1 MKAEWRSLPFLGWAD
16 LLRLGIIKRIVE
28 LPMWYVVQTRTGT
41 EESIRI
47 QCQKNV
53 SAEVLARCFI
63 PYYEEQKRIRGEWT
77 TQTKVLFPG
86 YVFMITENV
95 EALYLSLIHISSDGI
110 DEHYQYFS

>member
-1 MKAEWRSLPFLGWAD
+1 
-16 LLRLGIIKRIVE
+16 
-28 LPMWYVVQTRTGT
+28 MWYVVQTRTGT

-47 QCQKNV
+47 QCKKNV
-53 SAEVLARCFI
+53 SAEVLERCFI

-95 EALYLSLIHISSDGI
+95 EALYDFVKIS
-110 DEHYQYFS
+110 